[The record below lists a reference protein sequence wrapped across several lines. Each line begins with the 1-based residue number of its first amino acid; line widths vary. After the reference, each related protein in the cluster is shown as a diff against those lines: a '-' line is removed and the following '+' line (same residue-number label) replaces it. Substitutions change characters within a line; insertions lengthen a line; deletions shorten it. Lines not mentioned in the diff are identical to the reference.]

1 MGPRISRAV
10 QARWQGNLHELQVGK
25 LVATLVGD
33 NEFDHPFWVANILE
47 IMKNEQN
54 NQLKSVVVHWYHT
67 SSPDAFIGKYCLEM
81 VKDVDDTIKKRGRK
95 NLRTAIST
103 LTLDFVDILVYD
115 ISLTKTCHL
124 RQTTIKIY

>member
-1 MGPRISRAV
+1 M
-10 QARWQGNLHELQVGK
+10 
-25 LVATLVGD
+25 GD